1 MPALHLL
8 HRRPRTSLA
17 RARVVCISRV
27 VLEGKI
33 PSSLAAI
40 PARTAVVESSRL
52 ERMEEFLITA
62 LHHLVQL
69 ALLTWRHKP
78 TFTNHRLTL
87 LSFGTVRPARWV
99 WSIPALLV
107 VQLHIHQEAAMIK
120 GL

>member
-52 ERMEEFLITA
+52 ERYAVPLVFATSIARPCARPRAQWCLTA
-62 LHHLVQL
+62 PQ
-69 ALLTWRHKP
+69 
-78 TFTNHRLTL
+78 
-87 LSFGTVRPARWV
+87 
-99 WSIPALLV
+99 
-107 VQLHIHQEAAMIK
+107 
-120 GL
+120 